1 MNSDKWRWAMTNT
14 EQKRIFARNLDRL
27 IVKSGHTRQEVA
39 DALGFNYKT
48 FSGWCNGLSMPTA
61 GKIQLIADFFH
72 VGKSE
77 LLDAPNYELPVM
89 VMTPEEIEF
98 IHSYRNLD
106 EYHRRVIQKMAATLA
121 EESAQ

>member
-48 FSGWCNGLSMPTA
+48 FSGWCNGLSMPTT
-61 GKIQLIADFFH
+61 GKIQLLADFFG
-72 VGKSE
+72 VGKSA
-77 LLDAPNYELPVM
+77 LLDAPDQDGSPVM
-89 VMTPEEIEF
+89 VITPDEIQ
-98 IHSYRNLD
+98 I
-106 EYHRRVIQKMAATLA
+106 IQKYRRLSEYQRRLADTMLAAL
-121 EESAQ
+121 EDDS

>member
-1 MNSDKWRWAMTNT
+1 MTNT

-77 LLDAPNYELPVM
+77 LLDAPNDELPVM

-121 EESAQ
+121 EESDQ